1 MDIASFEMYLKEH
14 IKVDNKLNNLGEVVA
29 VSSSDEKLS
38 VVASCAFSK
47 RYLKYLTKKYLKK
60 QQIRDYLRVIA
71 SGKNGYKLTYFSLA
85 KEE

>member
-1 MDIASFEMYLKEH
+1 MYLKEH

-47 RYLKYLTKKYLKK
+47 RYLKVLISSNESYLL
-60 QQIRDYLRVIA
+60 VPH
-71 SGKNGYKLTYFSLA
+71 
-85 KEE
+85 EEVFEEAADS